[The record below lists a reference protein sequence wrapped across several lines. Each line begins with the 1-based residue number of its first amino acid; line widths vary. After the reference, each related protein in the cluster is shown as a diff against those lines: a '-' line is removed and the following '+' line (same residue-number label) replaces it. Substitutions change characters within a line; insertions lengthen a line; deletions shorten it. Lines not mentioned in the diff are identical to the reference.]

1 VTTRREVEQL
11 LSELVAIDS
20 VNPDLVAGGA
30 GEAAIA
36 GYVSGWLRDRDL
48 EVALQ
53 PVVDGRANVVAR
65 ASGSGGGKSL
75 MLNAHL
81 DTVGVAGMADP
92 FTARIDGPRMFGRGA
107 YDMKGGLAAAMFA
120 IAEAHRRTLPGD
132 VILTAVVDEE
142 YASVGTEAI
151 VREFTADAAIVAEPT
166 ELQLCLA
173 HKGFAWLDI
182 TVAGKAAHGS
192 RPDLGVDAIAK
203 MGPVLVGIADL
214 DRLLRSRTSH
224 PLLGTGSLHASLVSG
239 GQELSSYPERCI
251 LRIERRTVPGET
263 RESVERE
270 LRALLE
276 RIGSEDPAFASVLEV
291 GLVRQPLEVT
301 PDAPIARAVARACA
315 RVNGHE
321 PSVIGQTGWMDSA
334 ILAAAGIPAIVFGP
348 GGAGA
353 HALVEWSDLDQV
365 CSSVDIVVSAIDE
378 FCR

>member
-1 VTTRREVEQL
+1 MRRGEVEQL
-11 LSELVAIDS
+11 LGDLVAINS

-30 GEAAIA
+30 GEATIA
-36 GYVSGWLRDRDL
+36 GYVAGWLRDRDL

-53 PVVDGRANVVAR
+53 HVVGDRANVVAR
-65 ASGSGGGKSL
+65 AAGLGGGRSL

-92 FTARIDGPRMFGRGA
+92 FTARINGTRMFGRGA

-120 IAEAHRRTLPGD
+120 IADARRRTLPGD

-142 YASVGTEAI
+142 YASIGTEAV

-173 HKGFAWLDI
+173 HKGFAWLNV
-182 TVAGKAAHGS
+182 TVTGKAAHGS

-214 DRLLRSRTSH
+214 DRLIRSRTTH
-224 PLLGTGSLHASLVSG
+224 PLLGTGSLHASLISG
-239 GQELSSYPERCI
+239 GQELSSYPERCV

-263 RESVERE
+263 RHSVEDE
-270 LRALLE
+270 LRQLLE
-276 RIGSEDPAFASVLEV
+276 RISLDDPAIAADLEV
-291 GLVRQPLEVT
+291 GLVREPLEVR
-301 PDAPIARAVARACA
+301 PDSPIARAVARACA
-315 RVNGHE
+315 RINGHE

-365 CSSVDIVVSAIDE
+365 CLAVEILLSAIED